1 MFGKKFFHFL
11 MILLV
16 CAVLKKGSNK
26 RLKLRNKNVRQVQQN
41 FHEVDA
47 FGDDF
52 VDFGAMSGPHGQFS
66 WHADFPLE
74 RRWRPPFVWSI

>member
-1 MFGKKFFHFL
+1 
-11 MILLV
+11 MILFV
-16 CAVLKKGSNK
+16 CAVLKKGNNK
-26 RLKLRNKNVRQVQQN
+26 RLKNSRRSHNKATRQSQQN

-52 VDFGAMSGPHGQFS
+52 VDFGAQTGPKGQFS

-74 RRWRPPFVWSI
+74 R

>member
-1 MFGKKFFHFL
+1 MMFGKKFFHFL
-11 MILLV
+11 VILLV
-16 CAVLKKGSNK
+16 CAVLKKGNHK
-26 RLKLRNKNVRQVQQN
+26 RLKHSGRNNAKNTHQAQQN

-52 VDFGAMSGPHGQFS
+52 VDFGAQTGPKGQFS

-74 RRWRPPFVWSI
+74 

>member
-1 MFGKKFFHFL
+1 MFGKKFLNFIF
-11 MILLV
+11 IVLV
-16 CAVLKKGSNK
+16 CVALKKGNQKKISNETDQK
-26 RLKLRNKNVRQVQQN
+26 SARQVKPS

-52 VDFGAMSGPHGQFS
+52 VDFGARTGPHGQFT

-74 RRWRPPFVWSI
+74 

>member
-1 MFGKKFFHFL
+1 MFGKKFFYFL
-11 MILLV
+11 VILFI
-16 CAVLKKGSNK
+16 CAALKTENNK
-26 RLKLRNKNVRQVQQN
+26 RLKHDTQKNAKSNRQSQQN

-52 VDFGAMSGPHGQFS
+52 IDFGAQTGPKGQFV

-74 RRWRPPFVWSI
+74 